1 MLPPQKKD
9 SILKTTKFLQ
19 SRKKHASSPKKDSI
33 LKITSSYKVQEN
45 FLKNC
50 GVKFA
55 CPSLVHF
62 PSPKEKKEQNKEEK
76 KLVPPLNLPT

>member
-1 MLPPQKKD
+1 MLPTQKWTPFSKQQSSYKLEKNMLLPQ
-9 SILKTTKFLQ
+9 
-19 SRKKHASSPKKDSI
+19 KKDSI